1 MRDRVCSY
9 LKGLTRSIAVFAV
22 AGFGCKER
30 QEPAAAPPP
39 AAVARLA
46 AEGPKG
52 AVHGVVR
59 FSGPFTRKPPQQV
72 SADLVAACGAEVEDR
87 SVLLHDGA
95 LENALVTVDGAPLA
109 TTPPGKA
116 QVDQHGCAYLPPV
129 VLARA
134 GGQLAIVNSDQALHN
149 VRGKSGAANVFNVAM
164 PLPQTITRP
173 LPQAPGVVELKCD
186 VHPWMHG
193 WVAVVD
199 HELAALT
206 SAAGEFRL
214 DGVPAGA
221 RTLTVWHPVLG
232 TTHVSATVAEGQ
244 VAEVAVDLAAH

>member
-1 MRDRVCSY
+1 MLAC
-9 LKGLTRSIAVFAV
+9 
-22 AGFGCKER
+22 FGCKER
-30 QEPAAAPPP
+30 PATGASAVPAPAP
-39 AAVARLA
+39 VASRLSA
-46 AEGPKG
+46 DGPKG
-52 AVHGVVR
+52 SVHGVVR
-59 FSGPFTRKPPQQV
+59 YGGPFTPRPPQRV
-72 SADLVAACGAEVEDR
+72 SADLVAACGEEVADR

-116 QVDQHGCAYLPPV
+116 QVDQRGCAYLPPV

-149 VRGKSGAANVFNVAM
+149 VRGQAGAASVFNVAM

-199 HELAALT
+199 HALAAL
-206 SAAGEFRL
+206 SSPSGDFRL

-232 TTHVSATVAEGQ
+232 STHVSVTVEEGR
-244 VAEVAVDLAAH
+244 VAEVAVDLAAR